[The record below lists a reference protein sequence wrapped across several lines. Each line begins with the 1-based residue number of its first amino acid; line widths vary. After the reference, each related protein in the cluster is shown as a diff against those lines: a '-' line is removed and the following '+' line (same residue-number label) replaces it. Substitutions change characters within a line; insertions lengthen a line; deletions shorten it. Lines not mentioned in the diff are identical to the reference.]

1 MRRII
6 GSLGVLLALTVSPL
20 VAQWPARTVDGPR
33 RADGTLN
40 LDAAPPRTADGRIDF
55 SGVWVGPGLCLGDS
69 RSWAALSSTASSS
82 LQQKTRDLQA
92 GQMDFNGESIPL
104 ASCINIGG
112 SITGGLPL
120 RPEAAALRRQR
131 IDDRLVD
138 SPQAHCLPMGH
149 TQLWLN
155 EHPREIIQTARQVVV
170 LWEANQGV
178 RRIFTDGRATPG
190 ADAQPWWY
198 GYSTGRWD
206 GDTFVVT
213 TTHIKEGQ
221 WLDANGTPLSGQAR
235 IVERMRR
242 PTFGTLDVAITIDDP
257 GTFTRPFTV
266 GVHQRLSPDGD
277 LMEFICNEN
286 ERSSQHFV
294 RQ

>member
-1 MRRII
+1 MRQMIASI
-6 GSLGVLLALTVSPL
+6 VVLLSVSVSPL

-40 LDAAPPRTADGRIDF
+40 LEAPPPRTADGRIDF
-55 SGVWVGPGLCLGDS
+55 SGVWVGPGLCLGD
-69 RSWAALSSTASSS
+69 RLSWAALPSSPPPLA
-82 LQQKTRDLQA
+82 A
-92 GQMDFNGESIPL
+92 GEQRGRMNFNGESIPL
-104 ASCINIGG
+104 AACFEVGLNVPGG
-112 SITGGLPL
+112 APL
-120 RPEAAALRRQR
+120 RPEGAAVKRQR

-155 EHPREIIQTARQVVV
+155 EHPREIVQTGRQVVV

-198 GYSTGRWD
+198 GYSTGAWD

-213 TTHIKEGQ
+213 TTHIRDGQ
-221 WLDANGTPLSGQAR
+221 WLDAMGTPLSGQAR

-242 PTFGTLDVAITIDDP
+242 PTFGILDVAITIDDP

-266 GVHQRLSPDGD
+266 GVRQRLSTDDD

-294 RQ
+294 RR

>member
-1 MRRII
+1 MRRMI
-6 GSLGVLLALTVSPL
+6 GSLAVLLAVTVSPL
-20 VAQWPARTVDGPR
+20 LAQWPSRTVDGPR

-40 LDAAPPRTADGRIDF
+40 LDAPPPRTVDGRVDF
-55 SGVWVGPGLCLGDS
+55 SGVWVGPGLCLGD
-69 RSWAALSSTASSS
+69 RLSWAALTSTATPPSR
-82 LQQKTRDLQA
+82 QGAADPEA
-92 GQMDFNGESIPL
+92 GRMNFNGESIPL
-104 ASCINIGG
+104 AACFEVGLNVPGG
-112 SITGGLPL
+112 APL
-120 RPEAAALRRQR
+120 RPEAAALKRQR

-155 EHPREIIQTARQVVV
+155 EHPREIVQTARQVVV

-178 RRIFTDGRATPG
+178 RRIFTDGRATPD

-198 GYSTGRWD
+198 GYSTGAWD
-206 GDTFVVT
+206 GDTFVAT
-213 TTHIKEGQ
+213 TTHIRDGQ

-266 GVHQRLSPDGD
+266 GVRQRLSPDGD
-277 LMEFICNEN
+277 LIEFICNDN
-286 ERSSQHFV
+286 EKSSQHFV
-294 RQ
+294 RR